1 MITLSLHNV
10 RELPK
15 LERNVSVKQ
24 PILMGT
30 VISTSPKKTP
40 VNPSLG

>member
-1 MITLSLHNV
+1 V
-10 RELPK
+10 
-15 LERNVSVKQ
+15 RNVSVKQ

-40 VNPSLG
+40 VNPSLGLDGIKPLRITFVP